1 MCLQRSFVRL
11 PVCTLRVLEKT
22 EGRGEE
28 RSHFISNRTSFPEN
42 IYLIVFSFQVKLTSL
57 IAPKTSWKINSRV
70 FEIPEWIRWGYLAW
84 ARVYLFS
91 NCRLD
96 QGCVDSEGI
105 WFAFCYRR
113 REGALT
119 ANRQRWDESEAA
131 VCSRFIRKNKIFSS
145 LCHIVCS
152 NICCCGVVSIAF
164 YSYFPQTPVQQLHL
178 YLQHSWLRQCNLF
191 CVAWGAGGLKWLR
204 NPYHSWMSWLSW
216 TDIKEN
222 IMFFRI
228 TTKEKENSVAD
239 ASVLTSMF

>member
-1 MCLQRSFVRL
+1 MQRQGSWSFGKNWTVSKRKAVCVCMCLQRSFVRL

-113 REGALT
+113 CEGALT
-119 ANRQRWDESEAA
+119 ANGQRDGTNLKQLCALVLLE
-131 VCSRFIRKNKIFSS
+131 RTKSS
-145 LCHIVCS
+145 
-152 NICCCGVVSIAF
+152 
-164 YSYFPQTPVQQLHL
+164 HL
-178 YLQHSWLRQCNLF
+178 S
-191 CVAWGAGGLKWLR
+191 A
-204 NPYHSWMSWLSW
+204 
-216 TDIKEN
+216 I
-222 IMFFRI
+222 
-228 TTKEKENSVAD
+228 
-239 ASVLTSMF
+239 

>member
-84 ARVYLFS
+84 ARVYLFC

-119 ANRQRWDESEAA
+119 ANGQRWDESEAA
-131 VCSRFIRKNKIFSS
+131 VCSRFIRKNKLFSS
-145 LCHIVCS
+145 VCHIVCS

-164 YSYFPQTPVQQLHL
+164 YPYFPQPLSNNCICICSILDLGSATCSAWLGVQVVWSGWRIHIIPE
-178 YLQHSWLRQCNLF
+178 W
-191 CVAWGAGGLKWLR
+191 ADWAGQ
-204 NPYHSWMSWLSW
+204 
-216 TDIKEN
+216 T
-222 IMFFRI
+222 
-228 TTKEKENSVAD
+228 
-239 ASVLTSMF
+239 